1 LVLIGAGPIPYITV
15 KTKILQLIEPSNAET
30 DWSISPVL
38 KEDP

>member
-1 LVLIGAGPIPYITV
+1 MVLIGAGPIPYITV
-15 KTKILQLIEPSNAET
+15 KTKIQLIEPSNAET